1 MDYHKSK
8 LLHLIAEKVN
18 KKEFSFAEY
27 TFDSSEKF
35 IKCSDSKKVV
45 LFSEN
50 VMYEIMHAQM
60 NVLGTFKERGF
71 FIYGKEIAP
80 NVVLFFKTTDNE
92 FLNAVVCRKNLSN
105 SEVYRKSTVLMGEDS
120 LFEMLDNTVDRELP
134 NKEKA
139 IDSIVHFHVH
149 NDLDINTSKFSIK
162 DLYLY
167 SDVLPSINKELSD
180 IGESHK
186 INFYGALMCPD
197 VKKKRITFNVIE
209 SNKSSLKE
217 TAKFKICKIPIYQ
230 LSNEADMIE
239 LVSGNKFFQYAV
251 GYDKE
256 EDKIFYHLTDYI
268 YSDDVT
274 ETLKGQRIIDNVKQY
289 VKKTKW

>member
-8 LLHLIAEKVN
+8 LLHLIAEKEC
-18 KKEFSFAEY
+18 KKEQELADY

-50 VMYEIMHAQM
+50 VMFEIMHTQL
-60 NVLGTFKERGF
+60 NVLGKYMERGF

-92 FLNAVVCRKNLSN
+92 FLNAVVCRRNLSN
-105 SEVYRKSTVLMGEDS
+105 SEVYRKSTVLMGKDS

-149 NDLDINTSKFSIK
+149 NDLNINTSKFSLK

-167 SDVLPSINKELSD
+167 SNILPSINEELEA
-180 IGESHK
+180 IGESHR

-197 VKKKRITFNVIE
+197 VKKKRIIFNVIE
-209 SNKSSLKE
+209 SNKSDLKE
-217 TAKFKICKIPIYQ
+217 TAKFKINKIPIYQ
-230 LSNEADMIE
+230 LSNEGDMIE
-239 LVSGNKFFQYAV
+239 SVSGNKFFQYII
-251 GYDKE
+251 GYDE
-256 EDKIFYHLTDYI
+256 EKDRAFYHLTDYI
-268 YSDDVT
+268 YADDVT
-274 ETLKGQRIIDNVKQY
+274 DTLKGQKIIDNVKRY